1 MLLLVGSPGR
11 ASSLHMRQT
20 LVEPGRLGAVRAAF
34 GTVHCFSTY
43 LQGRLDTLSQTGRKH
58 TFIFQKNLY

>member
-1 MLLLVGSPGR
+1 
-11 ASSLHMRQT
+11 MRQT